1 MGIDNW
7 SAVGR
12 VYGNMLSDRRISL
25 RLPNREELTRIG
37 IDTGSTEALQQRDA
51 ALMGIA
57 ARTLSLNSRFLEND
71 LRIVTEPN
79 QGQSIVICPPMS
91 DSVED
96 HDHIVL
102 VDKEHYYRQH
112 ETFLPDRGV
121 NGIIELEVA
130 KRLIRELT
138 RVWGVIPTGFLYD
151 RKLLPSVVKRLLP
164 YQSLVVLSFLRKEQ
178 IFEQSQVLSVF
189 RNHCSEERPMEKSSK
204 SLVFTKYKV
213 LTGERTETIVPIT
226 GESPRVYYHD
236 RGFVVDTNRILPYIE
251 STIPRWMREI
261 NVVLKTVLLRHAGLE
276 VK

>member
-7 SAVGR
+7 SVVGKA
-12 VYGNMLSDRRISL
+12 YGNMLNERRISL

-37 IDTGSTEALQQRDA
+37 IDTRNAEALQQRDA
-51 ALMGIA
+51 MLMGIA
-57 ARTLSLNSRFLEND
+57 SRTLGLNSRFLEND
-71 LRIVTEPN
+71 LRVVSEPN
-79 QGQSIVICPPMS
+79 QGQSIVICPSMP
-91 DSVED
+91 DTED
-96 HDHIVL
+96 GRIAL
-102 VDKEHYYRQH
+102 IDKDYSRNH

-138 RVWGVIPTGFLYD
+138 RIWGVIPTGFLYD
-151 RKLLPSVVKRLLP
+151 RKLLPGVLKRLRP
-164 YQSLVVLSFLRKEQ
+164 YESLAVLSFLRKEQ
-178 IFEQSQVLSVF
+178 IFEQSLVLSVF
-189 RNHCSEERPMEKSSK
+189 RNHYSEERPTDKFSR

-213 LTGERTETIVPIT
+213 LTGERSKTTVPIRE
-226 GESPRVYYHD
+226 GSPRVYYHD
-236 RGFVVDTNRILPYIE
+236 RGFVVDTKRILPYID